1 MCMKIAIDAVAAN
14 NKIRT
19 GVGEYAFQIL
29 SHMMKTTSSSEEVVL
44 YTSEP
49 LNDNWPELPGN
60 WKNVVLKWKLPGWSM
75 FRLNFE
81 LVRSKSDVVFC
92 PGSKVPFFAPSRKS
106 KNRASVTTI
115 HDVGFA
121 RIPEHYSGSDLRGQ
135 KSGIKRAI
143 KKCAHLLSVSEFTK
157 KELVDIYKINERR
170 VTVSHLGIENVLND
184 ISKNEIELVR
194 SKYHLS
200 KHYFLFVSRLDSKK
214 NVENLISAF
223 TIFKQSKGFGDPHEL
238 VLVGPDGFSAQRIK
252 SLAKSSIAKDSI
264 DILGAV
270 SDEEKKALYAGALGY
285 INVSWYEG
293 FGLTPLEAA
302 SFKVPA
308 IMSDVPAHREVMGN
322 GAVYVSPKA
331 ASEIASVIDKFAD
344 NASYREEILV
354 KAQERLGMFDWN
366 KTADITWEVLRGVR
380 APDNLFNTSV

>member
-1 MCMKIAIDAVAAN
+1 MKIAIDAVAAN

-49 LNDNWPELPGN
+49 LHDAWPELPEN

-81 LVRSKSDVVFC
+81 LLRSKPDVVFF
-92 PGSKVPFFAPSRKS
+92 PGSKVSLFAPSKKS

-121 RIPEHYSGSDLRGQ
+121 RIPEHYSGSDLRRQ

-143 KKCAHLLSVSEFTK
+143 KKCTHLLSVSDFTK
-157 KELVDIYKINERR
+157 KELVDIYKLDEERI
-170 VTVSHLGIENVLND
+170 TVSHLGIKNTENN
-184 ISKNEIELVR
+184 ISDNEIESVR
-194 SKYHLS
+194 GKYHLS

-238 VLVGPDGFSAQRIK
+238 VIVGPDGFSAQRIK
-252 SLAKSSIAKDSI
+252 ALAQSSSVKDSI

-302 SFKVPA
+302 SFKVPS
-308 IMSDVPAHREVMGN
+308 ILSDIPAHREVMEN

-344 NASYREEILV
+344 NASHREDILV
-354 KAQERLGMFDWN
+354 KAKERLGVFDWN

-380 APDNLFNTSV
+380 APVEIFKPSV